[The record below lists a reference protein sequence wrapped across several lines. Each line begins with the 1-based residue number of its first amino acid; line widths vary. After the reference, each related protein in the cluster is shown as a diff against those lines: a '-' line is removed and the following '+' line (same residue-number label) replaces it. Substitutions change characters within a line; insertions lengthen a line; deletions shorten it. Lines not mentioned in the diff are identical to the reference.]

1 MRHLPIKPTSA
12 VVLCNTIM
20 RRPIAVDCATTTR
33 FACLLPSRSF
43 KLDSYGQAGRN
54 ISQYFLLSGTVAAGL
69 ARFRVSGLEVS
80 GLERYTAGSGEASS
94 VRGGDF
100 KPGKQERWRCFPR
113 SLVFLFTSSRSM
125 LDLSPQIG
133 DNAVCLSKA
142 SCQPIRVGIFGET
155 PCWGENERD
164 LLWSSCWW

>member
-33 FACLLPSRSF
+33 FACRLPNRSF
-43 KLDSYGQAGRN
+43 NLDSCGGG
-54 ISQYFLLSGTVAAGL
+54 SSPVSCCWPMVAS
-69 ARFRVSGLEVS
+69 F
-80 GLERYTAGSGEASS
+80 
-94 VRGGDF
+94 
-100 KPGKQERWRCFPR
+100 PRWRPVERARWSVVGSPKGLCRRVQVRRKSIFKRSKQKRLPCFPR
-113 SLVFLFTSSRSM
+113 SLVFLFRSGRSM

-133 DNAVCLSKA
+133 DNAACLSKA
-142 SCQPIRVGIFGET
+142 SCQPILVGIFGET

-164 LLWSSCWW
+164 LL

>member
-1 MRHLPIKPTSA
+1 MRHLPLKPTSG
-12 VVLCNTIM
+12 VGRYSTIM
-20 RRPIAVDCATTTR
+20 RRPIAVGCATTTR
-33 FACLLPSRSF
+33 FACLLPSRLF
-43 KLDSYGQAGRN
+43 KLDSCGQAGRN

-69 ARFRVSGLEVS
+69 ARFRVSGLE
-80 GLERYTAGSGEASS
+80 RYTAGSGEASS
-94 VRGGDF
+94 ARGGDF
-100 KPGKQERWRCFPR
+100 KPDKQEHWRCFPR

-133 DNAVCLSKA
+133 DNAACLSKA
-142 SCQPIRVGIFGET
+142 SCQPILIGIFGET

>member
-12 VVLCNTIM
+12 VGRYSTIM
-20 RRPIAVDCATTTR
+20 PRPIAVGCATTTR

-43 KLDSYGQAGRN
+43 KLDSCCHDSRPVSRCRPMVASFPRWRPVARGRW
-54 ISQYFLLSGTVAAGL
+54 FW
-69 ARFRVSGLEVS
+69 
-80 GLERYTAGSGEASS
+80 AGSPKGLCRRVQ
-94 VRGGDF
+94 VRRKSIF
-100 KPGKQERWRCFPR
+100 KRGKPERLPCFSR

-133 DNAVCLSKA
+133 DNAACLSKA
-142 SCQPIRVGIFGET
+142 SCQPILIGIFGET